1 MKEITRIPLQ
11 GLPNTRDLGGF
22 ETMDG
27 RRIRPHRLLRSGQL
41 ADMTEA
47 DREKLLGEYELKTI
61 VDLRTER
68 ERREF
73 PDPEMEGVTYCV
85 NPILEEL
92 TVGLTRE
99 KGAFADMLSLL
110 SHQLEQGTDAVEEY
124 MTGLYRNFV
133 KNPFAREQY
142 QSFFRILLEQGEEG
156 AVLWHCSAG
165 KDRAGIA
172 SVLVLWALGVPEAV
186 IRADYLK
193 VNEFA
198 AAAVEE
204 QLDALDGQ
212 IGDPAL
218 KDCLRGLMQVR
229 ESYLDGVLHEI
240 REEFCSMERFLE
252 QEMGLD
258 GEARERLRALYLEE
272 KKSAGNGGR
281 KQSNE

>member
-47 DREKLLGEYELKTI
+47 DREKLLNEYELRTV

-73 PDPEMEGVTYCV
+73 PDPEMEGVAYYE

-92 TVGLTRE
+92 AVGLTRE

-110 SHQLEQGTDAVEEY
+110 SRQLEQGTDAVEEY
-124 MTGLYRNFV
+124 MTGLYRDFV
-133 KNPFAREQY
+133 KNPFARGQY
-142 QSFFRILLEQGEEG
+142 RSFFQILLKQEEG

-165 KDRAGIA
+165 KDRAGIGC
-172 SVLVLWALGVPEAV
+172 VLVLWALGVPEPA

-198 AAAVEE
+198 AAAVEK
-204 QLDALDGQ
+204 QLAALDGQ

-229 ESYLDGVLHEI
+229 ESYLDGVLNEI
-240 REEFCSMERFLE
+240 REESGSMERFLE

-258 GEARERLRALYLEE
+258 DKARERLCALYLKGE
-272 KKSAGNGGR
+272 
-281 KQSNE
+281 